1 MLQIVVMIFKGEHN
15 LEWPLSWRM
24 RDQLMKLGK
33 FETNIQIRACS
44 LILPVP
50 CVVLQLLMWPPK
62 VTCSQSIF
70 NLMEQLNWCFIFACL
85 LVFSCVGS
93 GLLASFVQECQLL
106 KPRFATMHACKEFQ
120 INNLS
125 NASWIIYYM
134 INHMIK
140 FLFTQR
146 PDKPKCMQPTSTQAQ
161 HTHTHTATTALR
173 SADMF
178 RYTCVCWI
186 ASLFDPFLMR
196 FFPVCNFGK
205 AWNPARRFPMLPLKA
220 KEQHHPAPDLGPMII
235 TAWYNDTVFGCWCM

>member
-24 RDQLMKLGK
+24 RDQLMKLCK

-44 LILPVP
+44 LILSVP

-106 KPRFATMHACKEFQ
+106 KPRLATMHACKEFQ

-161 HTHTHTATTALR
+161 HTHTATTALR

-178 RYTCVCWI
+178 RYTCVC
-186 ASLFDPFLMR
+186 
-196 FFPVCNFGK
+196 
-205 AWNPARRFPMLPLKA
+205 
-220 KEQHHPAPDLGPMII
+220 
-235 TAWYNDTVFGCWCM
+235 